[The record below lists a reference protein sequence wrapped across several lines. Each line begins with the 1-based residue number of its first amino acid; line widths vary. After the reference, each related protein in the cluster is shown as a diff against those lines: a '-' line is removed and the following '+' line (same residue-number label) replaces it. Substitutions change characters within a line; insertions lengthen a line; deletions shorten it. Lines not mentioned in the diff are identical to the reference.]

1 MAEEENR
8 IKKRTRGARNLM
20 IMGVAAILVALA
32 TTGVSMAIYHNS
44 GDIYLDRSR
53 PGFLPD
59 EAEIQEEEDDAA
71 ENEYD
76 FSKTGAITKE
86 SLEEYLKNLEKEEK
100 AINTYGEPFNDK
112 ALSDDHLGISPSSGQ
127 TETVEQMQE

>member
-1 MAEEENR
+1 MAEEVKTR
-8 IKKRTRGARNLM
+8 KRTRGARNLI
-20 IMGVAAILVALA
+20 IMGLISILIAVT

-59 EAEIQEEEDDAA
+59 ETEIQEDGGDVE
-71 ENEYD
+71 ENEFD

-86 SLEEYLKNLEKEEK
+86 SLEEYLENLEKEEN
-100 AINTYGEPFNDK
+100 AINAYGEPFNDK
-112 ALSDDHLGISPSSGQ
+112 ALSDDHLGISPDSGQ
-127 TETVEQMQE
+127 TGAGEGIQE